1 VQFGTVT
8 FMLTETILW
17 KLCAE
22 VTHDSVARDFRDH
35 AGGGDALAEAITI
48 DNRSLGNRKRDNR
61 QAVDQDVLGRR
72 EEHFNGN
79 THRAMRRPQNI
90 DAINLDRVHHANAPA
105 NVDVARE
112 LSTNFLAEVRRQLL
126 RIIEFT
132 MAKFLR
138 KNNRGRDNRPGQR
151 AAPRFVDAPD
161 AGNADRAQFFFMPKS
176 AAPIHHRKILKY

>member
-1 VQFGTVT
+1 MQFGTVT

-22 VTHDSVARDFRDH
+22 VTHDSVARDFRNY

-48 DNRSLGNRKRDNR
+48 NNRSLGNRKWNNG

-90 DAINLDRVHHANAPA
+90 YAINLDRVHRANAPA

-112 LSTNFLAEVRRQLL
+112 LSINLLAEVRRQLL
-126 RIIEFT
+126 
-132 MAKFLR
+132 
-138 KNNRGRDNRPGQR
+138 
-151 AAPRFVDAPD
+151 
-161 AGNADRAQFFFMPKS
+161 
-176 AAPIHHRKILKY
+176 